1 MNCENPREEK
11 DEHHEHHD
19 YKQGKLTT
27 TRVVS
32 FSCIDAVGPT
42 SANLQREPKMRQ
54 VTESPRWTA
63 DVSAEKQMALVDS
76 FFVDISGGGGPCK
89 ERRNMEQQIR
99 AKLRAYKYQDEK
111 KGVYAAASAAAL
123 DDVVGLLRDCRLLCH
138 YCRLHVSVL
147 YDVVR
152 DRCQWTLDRLNNN
165 FGHNRDNVVVA
176 CLECNLRRRTKF
188 HKRFEQ
194 EGHIFSVKLTG
205 SGSGID
211 K

>member
-1 MNCENPREEK
+1 MNCDRE
-11 DEHHEHHD
+11 DHE
-19 YKQGKLTT
+19 YKQEKLTT

-32 FSCIDAVGPT
+32 FSWVDAVGPT
-42 SANLQREPKMRQ
+42 SANLRREPKMRQ

-76 FFVDISGGGGPCK
+76 FFVDISGGGPCK

-138 YCRLHVSVL
+138 YCHLHVSVL

-194 EGHIFSVKLTG
+194 EWHIFSVKLTG
-205 SGSGID
+205 SGSGSGID
-211 K
+211 E